1 MLANEHGSAKVF
13 NLVKMAS
20 PADCQPNEDLGSV
33 MPEEEKSIPT
43 VDSTADSRQTSQ
55 MVDLDKEEMEQ
66 VKKFGHSF
74 GSKLV
79 AQGPTFFNIRT
90 MCECF
95 GRALSKHI

>member
-1 MLANEHGSAKVF
+1 
-13 NLVKMAS
+13 
-20 PADCQPNEDLGSV
+20 
-33 MPEEEKSIPT
+33 
-43 VDSTADSRQTSQ
+43 
-55 MVDLDKEEMEQ
+55 MVDLDKDEMDQ

-95 GRALSKHI
+95 GRALAKHIQFSEEDGEALWFLDEKLK